1 MLSHAESSSKGLQIK
16 TGYFRPAQ
24 LSTGVR
30 CWQILL
36 LKLSRREHGS
46 CFTFFSVL
54 AAQQWSHFNLLKGGH
69 KITDAVMWRQKSV
82 DSSSLG
88 KEMVEGTHLL
98 RLLLW
103 ASLETP
109 CQLRQGKTNSYTG
122 LNWTRPDCLFPS
134 RCSDVVFLCN
144 PSTSLV

>member
-1 MLSHAESSSKGLQIK
+1 MLSHAESSGKGLQIK

-36 LKLSRREHGS
+36 LKLSRRERGS

-69 KITDAVMWRQKSV
+69 KITDAVMWRQNLWTAHPWAKRWWRDTFALAAFV
-82 DSSSLG
+82 
-88 KEMVEGTHLL
+88 GTFGD
-98 RLLLW
+98 
-103 ASLETP
+103 AVP
-109 CQLRQGKTNSYTG
+109 AKTGWTDTSTG
-122 LNWTRPDCLFPS
+122 FKWTLPDCLFS
-134 RCSDVVFLCN
+134 IRCSDVVFLCN